1 MEFCRQ
7 AKEDLD
13 PSAKASKDSPLEHWG
28 EGDTAATTLKPR
40 GDILPPLLRTLD
52 SRDYILDDTVGHK

>member
-13 PSAKASKDSPLEHWG
+13 SSAKASKDSPLEHWG
-28 EGDTAATTLKPR
+28 EGGTDATPKPR
-40 GDILPPLLRTLD
+40 GDILSPLLRILD
-52 SRDYILDDTVGHK
+52 SRDYILDDIVVHK